1 MPAIFDTACL
11 LLSSVYAAIGLLAM
25 LRARG
30 LRRFEEGEL
39 PDPAQWPSLSV
50 IVPACDEFS
59 TLEAASASLRAQDYP
74 DLQILLVDD
83 RSRDGTSELV
93 DQIAASDPR
102 VTPLHIKELPPG
114 WLGKVHALHIASLQA
129 RGEWLLFTDA
139 DVHFSP
145 GALRRAIAMVVHEKL
160 DHLSLLPRTT
170 TGTLAGDVGVA
181 TFGGLFMLAGRADEV
196 GKPGSDVAVGVG
208 AFNLVRAESLRR
220 TAGFPW
226 LALEIADDFGLATLI
241 QKSGGRGGF
250 AVAAKALSVQ
260 WYADLPA
267 MIRGLAKNMFAA
279 AGRFSWPRSLVM
291 IFGFAAMPLGV
302 FAGLAFGSAATRLVA
317 LFTLIFVVWTCQVN
331 MRKFQMPA
339 FPALFLPLG
348 HLVMAWILLHSAWKT
363 TRQGGII
370 WRGTWYPL
378 AELRAGQRV
387 SL

>member
-1 MPAIFDTACL
+1 MVFSAI
-11 LLSSVYAAIGLLAM
+11 YAAMGLVAM

-30 LRRFEEGEL
+30 LRRFEDGEF
-39 PDPAQWPSLSV
+39 PEPAQWPALSV
-50 IVPACDEFS
+50 VVPACDEAS
-59 TLEAASASLRAQDYP
+59 TLESASASLRAQDYP

-83 RSRDGTSELV
+83 RSRDGTAELV
-93 DQIAASDPR
+93 DRIAASDQR
-102 VTPLHIKELPPG
+102 VTPLHIAKLPAG
-114 WLGKVHALHIASLQA
+114 WLGKVHALHVASLQA
-129 RGEWLLFTDA
+129 RGQWLLFTDA

-145 GALRRAIAMVVHEKL
+145 GALRQAIAMALHENL

-170 TGTLAGDVGVA
+170 TRTLAGDVGVA
-181 TFGGLFMLAGRADEV
+181 TFGGLFMLAGRADQV

-208 AFNLVRAESLRR
+208 AFNLVRADSLRA

-241 QKSGGRGGF
+241 QQAGGRGAF
-250 AVAAKALSVQ
+250 AVASQTLAVE

-267 MIRGLAKNMFAA
+267 MIRGLDKNMFAA
-279 AGRFSWPRSLVM
+279 AGQFSWPRSLAM
-291 IFGFAAMPLGV
+291 IFGFVAMPLGM
-302 FAGLAFGSAATRLVA
+302 FAGLAFGALVTRVVA
-317 LFTLIFVVWTCQVN
+317 LLTLIFVVWTCQVN

-339 FPALFLPLG
+339 LPALFLPFG
-348 HLVMAWILLHSAWKT
+348 HLTMGWILLHSAWKT